1 MSKKN
6 LLIVGG
12 SGLIGSAICEKF
24 IKEKYNVYSLD
35 IKDKIKKKIVII
47 IIFILM

>member
-1 MSKKN
+1 MSKKIT
-6 LLIVGG
+6 LIVGG

-35 IKDKIKKKIVII
+35 IKDKIKK
-47 IIFILM
+47 